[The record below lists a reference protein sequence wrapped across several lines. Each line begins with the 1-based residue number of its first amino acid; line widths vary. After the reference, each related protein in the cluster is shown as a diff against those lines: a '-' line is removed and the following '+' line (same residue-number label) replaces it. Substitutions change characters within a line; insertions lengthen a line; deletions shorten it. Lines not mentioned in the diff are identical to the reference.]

1 MIFLFSEIFDKVSQ
15 APNDAERVRILREY
29 HSPGLKEFLN
39 YAFNPNTV
47 FEVEIPKYKPSVD
60 PAGLNLAYL
69 QSEVGKLYVFVKGH
83 PQRVGTMN
91 PRKAQ
96 QNLYTL
102 LSCLHKD
109 EAALLESVMRKKF
122 KVPGLTPQ
130 LAKVAYPDMPWELP
144 A

>member
-1 MIFLFSEIFDKVSQ
+1 MIFLFSEIFDKIK
-15 APNDAERVRILREY
+15 AANNDPERVRLLREFNT
-29 HSPGLKEFLN
+29 PGLKEFLN
-39 YAFNPNTV
+39 YAFNPNTI

-69 QSEVGKLYVFVKGH
+69 QSEVQKLYVFVKGH
-83 PQRVGTMN
+83 PNRKGTMT

-109 EAALLESVMRKKF
+109 EAALLESVMRKTF
-122 KVPGLTPQ
+122 KVPGLT
-130 LAKVAYPDMPWELP
+130 AKVVKLAYPDMPWS

>member
-1 MIFLFSEIFDKVSQ
+1 MVYLFSEIFDQFIK
-15 APNDAERVRILREY
+15 AKTDAERINVLYTR

-47 FEVEIPKYKPSVD
+47 FDVEIPKYKPSVD

-69 QSEVGKLYVFVKGH
+69 QTEVGKLYVFVKGH
-83 PQRVGTMN
+83 PQRRGTMN
-91 PRKAQ
+91 PHKAQ

-109 EAALLESVMRKKF
+109 EAALLESVMRKTF

-130 LAKVAYPDMPWELP
+130 LVKIAYPDMPWEVS